1 MERIFMKFI
10 VLEGL
15 DGSGKTTQAARLKE
29 RFISEN
35 IPIFST
41 NQPSN
46 SELGKLARSVTQGK
60 FKLENESLSLLFS
73 AEHYQH
79 LKEAIIP
86 ALARG
91 EYVLCDRFYYS
102 NVAYQG
108 IDSATIERIVGY
120 IRAVMETRRP
130 DLTLFL
136 DVYPEECINRIS
148 KRRDE
153 ISIYESLA
161 QLKEQRERYFSVF
174 NRLKEKDNVVVI
186 NANDISEDELTDK
199 LWSQIFYSGM

>member
-1 MERIFMKFI
+1 MKFI
-10 VLEGL
+10 VIEGL

-29 RFISEN
+29 RFINEN

-46 SELGKLARSVTQGK
+46 SELGKMARAVTQGK
-60 FKLENESLSLLFS
+60 FKLENEALSLLFS

-79 LKEAIIP
+79 LKEAIEP
-86 ALARG
+86 ALTRG

-120 IRAVMETRRP
+120 IRAVLETRRP
-130 DLTLFL
+130 DITLFL
-136 DVYPEECINRIS
+136 DVEPETCINRIS
-148 KRRDE
+148 SNRDE
-153 ISIYESLA
+153 ISIYESLS
-161 QLKEQRERYFSVF
+161 QLKQQRERYFSIF
-174 NRLKEKDNVVVI
+174 NRLKEKDNVVII
-186 NANDISEDELTDK
+186 NANDISEVELTNK
-199 LWSQIFYSGM
+199 LWQQIFYSYPV